1 MKQCIFIATLL
12 ISMISCSKF
21 DEGGDNA
28 CQFVKEQLSLDFENV
43 ESSEPTAI
51 FEVAI
56 INISERN
63 EDIMKKYKEEKDGI
77 ISKEDLVS
85 FYNRLNNEVEAAND
99 SWSGLQE
106 DKQKAIDAGVTA
118 IRRVYNVA
126 ITMKSKK
133 KTNVNVIME
142 DDKVTPYML
151 EKDYID
157 RLWEFQKEIK
167 DNLEMENF
175 SLEINKEID
184 DISDEEIIIQ

>member
-1 MKQCIFIATLL
+1 MKRFIFIATLL
-12 ISMISCSKF
+12 ISIISCSKF

-43 ESSEPTAI
+43 ESIEPTAL

-151 EKDYID
+151 EKDYND

-167 DNLEMENF
+167 DNLEMEKF

>member
-12 ISMISCSKF
+12 ISIISCSKF

-43 ESSEPTAI
+43 ESIEPTAI

>member
-12 ISMISCSKF
+12 ISIISCSKF